1 MSNKLFEYTG
11 TVHHIG
17 PTQRFASGFT
27 KRVLVCVNYGNSK
40 YPDYAVFDFLKDR
53 TSKLDEVIVG
63 EQVKVRFF
71 LSGNESKN
79 NPGQW
84 FGSAQ
89 GLSCDHCEDADG
101 VQEGNDRPSPRGP
114 HPERRQT
121 AQCPTQAASRP
132 LPPPAEPPA
141 SVADAS
147 GQEDLPF

>member
-17 PTQRFASGFT
+17 PTQKFASGFT

-40 YPDYAVFDFLKDR
+40 YPDYAVFDFIKDR
-53 TSKLDEVIVG
+53 TAKLDEVIVG

-71 LSGNESKN
+71 LSGNESKS

-84 FGSAQ
+84 FSSAQ
-89 GLSCDHCEDADG
+89 GLSCEHCEEADG
-101 VQEGNDRPSPRGP
+101 GQDGGEDRPSRRGP
-114 HPERRQT
+114 HPERRQA

-141 SVADAS
+141 SVDGAD
-147 GQEDLPF
+147 EELPF